1 MLHQLVSLTRPG
13 SLTRNP
19 TPGRR
24 VPFSVHWYDWLILG
38 HASLVTLAA
47 TAAFAAFAAW
57 RIIRF
62 WLLRRLIV
70 AGIATLFAALYLIL
84 PLDLLLDPI
93 LIDDLAVLLLAGWQW
108 RRALL
113 PAPAAA

>member
-1 MLHQLVSLTRPG
+1 M
-13 SLTRNP
+13 
-19 TPGRR
+19 
-24 VPFSVHWYDWLILG
+24 HWYDWLILG

-47 TAAFAAFAAW
+47 ATAFAAFAAW

-84 PLDLLLDPI
+84 PLDLFLDPI
-93 LIDDLAVLLLAGWQW
+93 LIDDLAVLFLAGWQW

-113 PAPAAA
+113 PVPAAA